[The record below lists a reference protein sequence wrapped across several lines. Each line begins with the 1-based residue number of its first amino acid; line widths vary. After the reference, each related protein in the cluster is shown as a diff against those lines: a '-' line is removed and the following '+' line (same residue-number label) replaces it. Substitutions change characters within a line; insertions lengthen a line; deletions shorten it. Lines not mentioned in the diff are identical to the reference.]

1 MPHEPPPEIHE
12 YRRQLVHG
20 LMVLPVLLLPIIP
33 RNVAIAF
40 ALLAVLQNLFLLP
53 RLKWTRDLYRKGE
66 SRWGG
71 IVLYPVAILLLLV
84 FTPASDYPWLPATAW
99 VVLAIGDSSA
109 TLVGT
114 KWGNFKLPGCNG
126 KTLEG
131 SCAFLLLAF
140 LFSAALLLA
149 WGFPPSQALQ
159 TALIA
164 AIAGAIAELLPVP
177 VDDNLS
183 VPAITALTLG
193 VWA

>member
-1 MPHEPPPEIHE
+1 MTS
-12 YRRQLVHG
+12 
-20 LMVLPVLLLPIIP
+20 
-33 RNVAIAF
+33 
-40 ALLAVLQNLFLLP
+40 LAVILKVLWSRKVTPTNLSNRPSYEL
-53 RLKWTRDLYRKGE
+53 
-66 SRWGG
+66 
-71 IVLYPVAILLLLV
+71 
-84 FTPASDYPWLPATAW
+84 ASL
-99 VVLAIGDSSA
+99 
-109 TLVGT
+109 T

-164 AIAGAIAELLPVP
+164 VIAGAIAELLPVP